1 MKKFL
6 TVFCSTLIL
15 GTYVVYAADCNVSVQ
30 TYTTNTSLN
39 ELVAQNY
46 YSNKVNSNIL
56 YNKPVIE
63 TTTSK
68 LCNIA
73 IETSTQKPCNSTT
86 ETTTQLTTSK
96 PNIETTTETTTQL
109 TTSKPNIETTT
120 ETTTQLTTSKPNIET
135 TTETTTQLTTSK
147 PNIETTTETTTQLT
161 TSKPNIETTTE
172 TTTQLTTSKPNIETS
187 TETTT
192 SSSSSSNQSS
202 IANQVL
208 NLVNSAR
215 AKENLAPLK
224 LNLALSNVAQAKSE
238 DMQKNNYFEHTSP
251 TYGSPFDM
259 IKKFGIS
266 YSSAGENIA
275 KGQKTAEAV
284 VNAWLNSEGHRA
296 NILNKN
302 FTDMGLGYVNT
313 GGTTYW
319 TQMFIRQ

>member
-15 GTYVVYAADCNVSVQ
+15 GTSVVYAADCNVSVQ

-46 YSNKVNSNIL
+46 YSNKINSNIL
-56 YNKPVIE
+56 CNNPVIE

-68 LCNIA
+68 PCNIA

-109 TTSKPNIETTT
+109 TTSKPNIET
-120 ETTTQLTTSKPNIET
+120 
-135 TTETTTQLTTSK
+135 
-147 PNIETTTETTTQLT
+147 
-161 TSKPNIETTTE
+161 
-172 TTTQLTTSKPNIETS
+172 S
-187 TETTT
+187 TEPTT

-224 LNLALSNVAQAKSE
+224 LNSALSNVAQAKSE
-238 DMQKNNYFEHTSP
+238 DMQKNNYFDHTSP

-259 IKKFGIS
+259 MKKFGIS
-266 YSSAGENIA
+266 YLSAGENIA

>member
-15 GTYVVYAADCNVSVQ
+15 GTSVVYAADCNVSVQ

-46 YSNKVNSNIL
+46 YSNKINSNIL
-56 YNKPVIE
+56 CNNPVIE

-68 LCNIA
+68 PCNIA

-135 TTETTTQLTTSK
+135 
-147 PNIETTTETTTQLT
+147 
-161 TSKPNIETTTE
+161 
-172 TTTQLTTSKPNIETS
+172 S
-187 TETTT
+187 TEPTT

-224 LNLALSNVAQAKSE
+224 LNSALSNVAQAKSE
-238 DMQKNNYFEHTSP
+238 DMQKNNYFDHTSP

-259 IKKFGIS
+259 MKKFGIS
-266 YSSAGENIA
+266 YLSAGENIA

>member
-56 YNKPVIE
+56 CNKPVIE

-73 IETSTQKPCNSTT
+73 IETSTQKPCNS
-86 ETTTQLTTSK
+86 
-96 PNIETTTETTTQL
+96 TTETTTQL